1 MRYSLL
7 NIVTACF
14 SVVDDGEI
22 YSLLSHFFFIAR
34 VSGLF
39 MGHLHLCAT
48 FQEASLF
55 DFPVHCLGKAVD
67 TFNMISKKSYQSRT
81 QRERIKE
88 LISKGLRNE

>member
-1 MRYSLL
+1 
-7 NIVTACF
+7 
-14 SVVDDGEI
+14 
-22 YSLLSHFFFIAR
+22 
-34 VSGLF
+34 

-55 DFPVHCLGKAVD
+55 DFHVHCLGQAID

-88 LISKGLRNE
+88 LISKGLRNEWGDTKKGYEINRLGMFLVVVFKIWRLW

>member
-1 MRYSLL
+1 MMVKSTLFSL
-7 NIVTACF
+7 I
-14 SVVDDGEI
+14 
-22 YSLLSHFFFIAR
+22 FFKAR

-48 FQEASLF
+48 FQASLF
-55 DFPVHCLGKAVD
+55 DFHVHCLGQAVD

-88 LISKGLRNE
+88 LITKGLRNE